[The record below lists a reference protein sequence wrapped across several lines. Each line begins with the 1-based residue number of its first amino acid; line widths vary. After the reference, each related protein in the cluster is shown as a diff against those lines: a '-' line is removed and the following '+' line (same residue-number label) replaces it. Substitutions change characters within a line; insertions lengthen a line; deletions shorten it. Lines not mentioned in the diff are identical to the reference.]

1 MKIILN
7 GACGRMGQ
15 VITRIAQNNEQYD
28 IVAPVDVCGGDGVYK
43 ALHDYEG
50 EADVIIDFSHH
61 SATPV
66 LLAYAVSRR
75 IPLVIA
81 ATGHTE
87 DEMALIKEAAKS
99 IPVFFSYNMSMGI
112 AVLCSMAKFAASKY
126 PDADV
131 EIIETHHNRKLD
143 VPSGTALML
152 ADAVRSVR
160 ENAELNVGRHQNGK
174 RTKNEIGIHSLRM
187 GNVFGEHEIK
197 IATDNEVLTLKHEV
211 KDRALL
217 GDGALR
223 AAEFIINRPVGLYG
237 MADMVK

>member
-15 VITRIAQNNEQYD
+15 VITRIAENNKEYE
-28 IVAPVDVCGGDGVYK
+28 IVAPVDICGGEGVYK

-50 EADVIIDFSHH
+50 DADVIIDFSHH

-66 LLAYAVSRR
+66 LLAYATARK

-87 DEMALIKEAAKS
+87 DEIALIHEAAKE
-99 IPVFFSYNMSMGI
+99 IPVFFSYNMSLGI
-112 AVLCSMAKFAASKY
+112 AVLCSLAKSAVSFY

-131 EIIETHHNRKLD
+131 EIVEVHHNRKLD

-152 ADAVRSVR
+152 AEAVKKVRSD
-160 ENAELNVGRHQNGK
+160 AELLVGRHQNGK
-174 RTKNEIGIHSLRM
+174 RPKNEIGIHSLRM

-223 AAEFIINRPVGLYG
+223 AALFTVKQTAGLYG